1 MVKHA
6 NHSPHAVVGSAATPT
21 GFPARL
27 AELIGDSSVRG
38 FARKAGVSD
47 TFLRQCLAGRTEPTR
62 TKLIALAT
70 AGDSTV
76 EWLATGGGARH
87 ASRTADPAEAPLV
100 LDRQLLQSVIDAVE
114 RALSEVGRVVPA
126 ERKALLIVALYR
138 MQSDRGSAPIASED
152 ILELVSD
159 SP

>member
-1 MVKHA
+1 MVKDT
-6 NHSPHAVVGSAATPT
+6 NHPPNSVNGNNAAPT
-21 GFPARL
+21 DFPSRL

-76 EWLATGGGARH
+76 EWLATGGGTRRGGSPGVA
-87 ASRTADPAEAPLV
+87 AAPLA
-100 LDRQLLQSVIDAVE
+100 LDRERLQSVVAAVE
-114 RALSEVGRVVPA
+114 RALSELGQVVTA
-126 ERKALLIVALYR
+126 DRKALLIIALYQL
-138 MQSDRGSAPIASED
+138 QSEQRSLPTAPED
-152 ILELVSD
+152 ILKLVAD